1 MTKFHA
7 LSTLRFGLVLAAS
20 VPGGVALAQDL
31 NVNGSLCVGFDCPPP
46 GGFGF
51 DTIVLRE
58 NNLRIFFD
66 DTSVSA
72 GFPANKW
79 RITINDSASG
89 GASFFSVDDATA
101 NRSVFKVTAGAP
113 ANSLFVASSGNV
125 GLGTAAPG
133 LDLSISTSDTPAI
146 RLEQTAA
153 GGFTAQTWDIGAN
166 EANFFVRDLTGG
178 SRLPFR
184 IRPGAPT
191 SSIDISASGSVGVGT
206 ATPSSLG
213 GGATATILNVH
224 KSGGLGQLSLSGDGT
239 ADGTFVGEVA
249 FGTTGA
255 TSANK
260 ATAVITSQV
269 SGSGATNASGNLQL
283 WTRSGT
289 TLAERLT
296 IDSAGNVG
304 IGTTGPT
311 QKLDVNGTV
320 RVATL
325 GANPPANTVC
335 FSAANVLGTCASDA
349 RLKHNVRYLQES
361 AGLDAVMKLKPAT
374 FQWQDG
380 DERLMAGFIAQETQ
394 AAIPAAVHKQAGS
407 EFLSLDTAAVL
418 SYAVR
423 AIQELKADN
432 DKLRS
437 DIERLKASR

>member
-7 LSTLRFGLVLAAS
+7 LSALRFALFLAAS
-20 VPGGVALAQDL
+20 VPAGVALAQDL

-101 NRSVFKVTAGAP
+101 NRSVFKITAGAP

-153 GGFTAQTWDIGAN
+153 GGFSAQTWDIGAN

-191 SSIDISASGSVGVGT
+191 SSIDI
-206 ATPSSLG
+206 
-213 GGATATILNVH
+213 
-224 KSGGLGQLSLSGDGT
+224 
-239 ADGTFVGEVA
+239 
-249 FGTTGA
+249 
-255 TSANK
+255 
-260 ATAVITSQV
+260 
-269 SGSGATNASGNLQL
+269 NAS
-283 WTRSGT
+283 
-289 TLAERLT
+289 
-296 IDSAGNVG
+296 GNVG
-304 IGTTGPT
+304 IGTTAPLAALSVGSGSLADATVGLQLSTGASGTEKWLGVNKNGSYGLLVGYSNGGFGGTGAFIRQVTADPFYFYVNNT
-311 QKLDVNGTV
+311 TAAMTMLSSGNVGMGTTAPGAQLHTTSSVRFAGIPNCNAGIVSSANGTLSCLSSSRAFKNLAGELSTQTALANIMALRPYTGSYKETPDV
-320 RVATL
+320 PEHWLIAEEVAAVDPALVGLHEGKPHVVKTQNVVADLIAVVQQQQREIAELKRLVAT
-325 GANPPANTVC
+325 
-335 FSAANVLGTCASDA
+335 
-349 RLKHNVRYLQES
+349 R
-361 AGLDAVMKLKPAT
+361 
-374 FQWQDG
+374 
-380 DERLMAGFIAQETQ
+380 
-394 AAIPAAVHKQAGS
+394 
-407 EFLSLDTAAVL
+407 
-418 SYAVR
+418 
-423 AIQELKADN
+423 
-432 DKLRS
+432 
-437 DIERLKASR
+437 